1 MPSDDTGWPAYVAAA
16 ERLAAVRRAERD
28 RTGGLRKDAEAAR
41 AELGEVADQL
51 MAQQSDLV
59 ELARRLRLPVP
70 SFPPADRTEVAG
82 LAEEVPVAE
91 RVARARQRLHDAN
104 VAADAAE
111 DLGEAPVLL
120 PGWRPRARVAVVY
133 AGCSLAALVGQLVM
147 ITLYSHKAVTDQ
159 VGTYAWTCC
168 GFPAL
173 AFFAGY
179 LLVGIVCR
187 PRSSTTP
194 VDRFPRMGAALCAA
208 SLPVYALVLGA
219 VGALF

>member
-1 MPSDDTGWPAYVAAA
+1 MPSDWSSYAAA
-16 ERLAAVRRAERD
+16 AGRLAAVRRAERE
-28 RTGGLRKDAEAAR
+28 RTGGLRKDAESAR
-41 AELGEVADQL
+41 AELTEVADQL
-51 MAQQSDLV
+51 VEQQSDLV
-59 ELARRLRLPVP
+59 ELARKLRLPAP
-70 SFPPADRTEVAG
+70 SFPPADRTEIVG
-82 LAEEVPVAE
+82 LAEEVPAAD
-91 RVARARQRLHDAN
+91 RLATARQRLHDAN

-147 ITLYSHKAVTDQ
+147 IGLYSHKAVTDQ

-179 LLVGIVCR
+179 LLVGLLCR

-208 SLPVYALVLGA
+208 SLPVYALVLGML
-219 VGALF
+219 GTLF

>member
-1 MPSDDTGWPAYVAAA
+1 MPSDWSEYAAA
-16 ERLAAVRRAERD
+16 AGRLAAVRRAERE
-28 RTGGLRKDAEAAR
+28 RTGGLRKDAESAR
-41 AELGEVADQL
+41 AQLTEVADQL
-51 MAQQSDLV
+51 VEQQSDLV
-59 ELARRLRLPVP
+59 ELARKLRLPAP
-70 SFPPADRTEVAG
+70 SFPPADRTEIAG
-82 LAEEVPVAE
+82 LAEEVPAAD
-91 RVARARQRLHDAN
+91 RLATARQRLHDAN

-133 AGCSLAALVGQLVM
+133 AGCSLAALVGQLVT
-147 ITLYSHKAVTDQ
+147 IGLYSHKAVTDQ

-179 LLVGIVCR
+179 LLVGLLCR

-194 VDRFPRMGAALCAA
+194 VDRFPRMGAALCVA

-219 VGALF
+219 VGAVL